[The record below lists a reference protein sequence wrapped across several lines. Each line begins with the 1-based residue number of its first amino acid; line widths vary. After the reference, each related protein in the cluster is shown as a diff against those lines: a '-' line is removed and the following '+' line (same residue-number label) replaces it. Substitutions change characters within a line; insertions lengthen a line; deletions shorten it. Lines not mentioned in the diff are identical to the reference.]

1 MCINRALTLARI
13 TILFALASLMFAG
26 VYYLL
31 DHLRQMSFSLNDAI
45 AAVKTSDAFI
55 DREKFEHF
63 WGITPDDKKG
73 GAQRERD
80 RKNEDTTVPVNVSK
94 GR

>member
-1 MCINRALTLARI
+1 
-13 TILFALASLMFAG
+13 MFAG

-80 RKNEDTTVPVNVSK
+80 RNEDTFAPANVSK
-94 GR
+94 GRKKAQQAATERRKIARAKGCM

>member
-1 MCINRALTLARI
+1 
-13 TILFALASLMFAG
+13 
-26 VYYLL
+26 
-31 DHLRQMSFSLNDAI
+31 MSFSLNDAI
-45 AAVKTSDAFI
+45 AAVKTTDAFI

-80 RKNEDTTVPVNVSK
+80 RNEDTFAPANVSK
-94 GR
+94 GRKNAQQAATERRKISRAKGCR

>member
-1 MCINRALTLARI
+1 
-13 TILFALASLMFAG
+13 
-26 VYYLL
+26 
-31 DHLRQMSFSLNDAI
+31 MSFSLNDAI

-80 RKNEDTTVPVNVSK
+80 RKIKDMERGRKREEAENGKGSK
-94 GR
+94 TDDEEME